1 MRRITKKDILQ
12 LVVLVPLTIFL
23 TLNFSPIMFVKLVGH
38 SMEPTIQDGQRA
50 IALRRQY
57 TQIHRGDLVM
67 AVVTVPEWYVS
78 DHPKSIDSTVEIHI
92 DKRVVGLPGEQIRL
106 AKGQIYINGKLLDE
120 PYAIPDGITYTNT
133 ITLGPNEYYIVG
145 DNRPNSLDSRFFG
158 PVTIDQIV
166 GKLIVY

>member
-50 IALRRQY
+50 ITLRRQY

-92 DKRVVGLPGEQIRL
+92 D
-106 AKGQIYINGKLLDE
+106 
-120 PYAIPDGITYTNT
+120 
-133 ITLGPNEYYIVG
+133 
-145 DNRPNSLDSRFFG
+145 
-158 PVTIDQIV
+158 
-166 GKLIVY
+166 

>member
-78 DHPKSIDSTVEIHI
+78 DHPKSIDSIVEIHI

-120 PYAIPDGITYTNT
+120 PYAIRMELL
-133 ITLGPNEYYIVG
+133 TLTRLLWDLNEYLILLEIIV
-145 DNRPNSLDSRFFG
+145 
-158 PVTIDQIV
+158 
-166 GKLIVY
+166 LIV